1 MLAALAVAAPAPA
14 APGRVREAEAF
25 MAAYAQDLRS
35 GDRAAIA
42 GRYDRRGAWRVG
54 NGEKSFSG
62 WQDIRARYQ
71 GPAWSPPSSF
81 AWRELSFEP
90 VGEGVVVAGLFD
102 WGVGAGKPVLTFSY
116 SALLVRRG
124 GALRIRLEDES
135 GPAKPRAPER

>member
-1 MLAALAVAAPAPA
+1 M
-14 APGRVREAEAF
+14 
-25 MAAYAQDLRS
+25 
-35 GDRAAIA
+35 
-42 GRYDRRGAWRVG
+42 
-54 NGEKSFSG
+54 
-62 WQDIRARYQ
+62 DIRARYQ